1 MHGFARN
8 TRRSTSGGSAAQH
21 AYRIETYTTAPGD
34 YVLALDG
41 ELDLAARPDLEREL
55 GRLQGLHPRTVIAD
69 LSGATFVDTG
79 TLGLLAR
86 AKVRLV
92 CNDRHTLKVM
102 RLTGFDRVLEVFETL
117 AQAVGERTYPA
128 NVVVLRRTAFG

>member
-8 TRRSTSGGSAAQH
+8 IRRATSGGAQH

-55 GRLQGLHPRTVIAD
+55 SRLQGFHPRSVVAD
-69 LSGATFVDTG
+69 LTGATFVDTG

-86 AKVRLV
+86 AEVRLV
-92 CNDRHTLKVM
+92 CNDRHTLKIL
-102 RLTGFDRVLEVFETL
+102 RLTGLDRALEIFETL
-117 AQAVGERTYPA
+117 AQAVGQRAYPE